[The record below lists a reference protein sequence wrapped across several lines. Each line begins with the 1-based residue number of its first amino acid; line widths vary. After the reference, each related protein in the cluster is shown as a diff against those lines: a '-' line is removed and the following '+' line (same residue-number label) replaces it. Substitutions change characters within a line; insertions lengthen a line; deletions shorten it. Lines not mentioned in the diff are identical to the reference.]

1 MQVILKDLILFGYH
15 GVHPLEKKVGT
26 PFSMNIIIDL
36 AVDQRIV
43 SIEDTLDYA
52 MVYET
57 VKREF
62 IEVEDLLEVLLER
75 IISAIEKLSKQIT
88 AIEITL
94 EKLNAPISGFNGKV
108 GVRIT
113 KSFI

>member
-36 AVDQRIV
+36 AVNQNIITV
-43 SIEDTLDYA
+43 EDTLDYA
-52 MVYET
+52 KVYET

-62 IEVEDLLEVLLER
+62 NQVEDLLEVLLER
-75 IISAIEKLSKQIT
+75 IISAIQQLSNQIT
-88 AIEITL
+88 IIDITL
-94 EKLNAPISGFNGKV
+94 EKLNAPIPGFKGKV

-113 KSFI
+113 KSFK

>member
-62 IEVEDLLEVLLER
+62 NLVEDLLEVLLER
-75 IISAIEKLSKQIT
+75 IISSIQQLSKHIT
-88 AIEITL
+88 NIDITL
-94 EKLNAPISGFNGKV
+94 EKLNAPIPGFKGRV

>member
-36 AVDQRIV
+36 AVNQNIITV
-43 SIEDTLDYA
+43 EDTLDYA
-52 MVYET
+52 KVYET

-62 IEVEDLLEVLLER
+62 NQVEDLLEVLLER
-75 IISAIEKLSKQIT
+75 IISAIQQLSNQIT
-88 AIEITL
+88 FIDITL
-94 EKLNAPISGFNGKV
+94 EKLNAPIPEFKGKV
-108 GVRIT
+108 GVRLT

>member
-1 MQVILKDLILFGYH
+1 MQVILKDLKLFGYH

-26 PFSMNIIIDL
+26 PFCMNITIDL
-36 AVDQRIV
+36 VVEEQIK

-52 MVYET
+52 TVYET

-62 IEVEDLLEVLLER
+62 NQVEDLLEVLLER
-75 IISAIEKLSKQIT
+75 IILSIQKLSKHI
-88 AIEITL
+88 IVIDITL
-94 EKLNAPISGFNGKV
+94 EKLNAPISNFSGKV

>member
-1 MQVILKDLILFGYH
+1 MQIILKDLILFGYH
-15 GVHPLEKKVGT
+15 GVNPLEKKVGT

-36 AVDQRIV
+36 VANQNIISV
-43 SIEDTLDYA
+43 EDTLDYA
-52 MVYET
+52 KVYET

-62 IEVEDLLEVLLER
+62 NQVEDLLEVLLER
-75 IISAIEKLSKQIT
+75 IISAIQQLSNQIT
-88 AIEITL
+88 FIDITL
-94 EKLNAPISGFNGKV
+94 EKLNAPIPCFKGKV